1 MKKFVIAAMLTLGSS
16 PLLAQAVSPA
26 GTGAMSSADVGIAPL
41 AAQSGPNYVLAASDA
56 NQYQVKA
63 AQLAITR
70 AQRDDV
76 KAYAKRVLSEAQNN
90 QRSLMASLK
99 NDQRTIKSPPTSLS
113 SDRGALVKLLEKAPK
128 SAFDNLYLT
137 QSAQVQQAAWAVHKG
152 YAQDG
157 TDNALQQVA
166 GTAVPVLEQE
176 LTAGKALL
184 PNGLAGG
191 Q

>member
-157 TDNALQQVA
+157 SNRPA
-166 GTAVPVLEQE
+166 
-176 LTAGKALL
+176 
-184 PNGLAGG
+184 
-191 Q
+191 